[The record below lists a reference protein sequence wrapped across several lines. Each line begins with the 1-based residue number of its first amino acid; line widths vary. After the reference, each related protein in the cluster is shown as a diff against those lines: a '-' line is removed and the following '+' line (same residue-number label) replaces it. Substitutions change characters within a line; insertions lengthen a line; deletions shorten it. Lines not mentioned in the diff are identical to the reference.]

1 MKRKGRA
8 ADFRN
13 GPDAGLTERTIR
25 VLEGVVNA
33 GEAVGPR
40 GLSRILQ
47 MDRSAVS
54 RILLRLGRIGV
65 LERRPD
71 GYVPGS
77 RLFAM
82 ARVVT
87 ALDTLSEDVSTVLG
101 ALVDRYDETCYVC
114 TFSGG
119 VAAFTHEIQST
130 KPLRFVA
137 ELGRPVPLHAGA
149 AGRAILAGLGPR
161 QAADL
166 LGSDPL
172 PAITANTIT
181 DPARLLELVSEDRTR
196 GYSVSIEERVPGGAA
211 VAAPFFDRSQR
222 CQGSVVFSAP
232 LSRLNPGTI
241 EEIGA
246 AVADVG
252 QTLSRRLGAHDGGGG
267 GDT

>member
-1 MKRKGRA
+1 MTKRSA
-8 ADFRN
+8 ESLD
-13 GPDAGLTERTIR
+13 GPEAGLSERTIR
-25 VLEGVVNA
+25 VVEAVVNA
-33 GEAVGPR
+33 GVAVGPR
-40 GLSRILQ
+40 GLARLLG

-54 RILLRLGRIGV
+54 RILLGLGRIGV
-65 LERRPD
+65 LERLPD

-161 QAADL
+161 QATEL
-166 LGSDPL
+166 LGAAPL
-172 PAITANTIT
+172 PAITDNTVT
-181 DPARLLELVSEDRTR
+181 DPARLLELLSEDRAR

-211 VAAPFFDRSQR
+211 IATPFFDRSQR

-232 LSRLNPGTI
+232 LSRLDPDSI
-241 EEIGA
+241 DEIGA

-252 QTLSRRLGAHDGGGG
+252 QTLSRRLGARDEVVSGDG
-267 GDT
+267 